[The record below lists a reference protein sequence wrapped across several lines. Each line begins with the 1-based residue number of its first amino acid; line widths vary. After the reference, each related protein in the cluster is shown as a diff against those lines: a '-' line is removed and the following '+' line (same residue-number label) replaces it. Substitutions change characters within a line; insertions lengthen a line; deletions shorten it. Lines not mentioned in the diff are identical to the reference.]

1 MTELVESGRAEPQGI
16 RSYQRI
22 FNPERRVYAIE
33 GHTLPVPGGVPL
45 RWLGYASSS
54 LLFILILGTHS
65 LTIAFLAALAAGL
78 VGLSVGGRLGGLAA
92 GSVALVGVQLGG
104 WVVAALDW
112 PMRLIVLPGIV
123 ATLATQA
130 TPDGRKAHRFALSWL
145 MLRLTPRRQ
154 SLGRGLPAEPA
165 ESDPLGWTLWVAPD
179 ECAPT
184 LTRGRVSGPADVVF
198 TAPVEAQY
206 GRRKVRIR
214 RLGWRPRRGLIVQ
227 SLTIAPGEE
236 AEVRP

>member
-1 MTELVESGRAEPQGI
+1 VNELGDNGRAGPQGI

-54 LLFILILGTHS
+54 LLCILILEAHS

-78 VGLSVGGRLGGLAA
+78 VGLGVGGRVGGLAA
-92 GSVALVGVQLGG
+92 GCVALVGVQLGG
-104 WVVAALDW
+104 WVITALDW
-112 PMRLIVLPGIV
+112 PMRLIVVPGMV

-145 MLRLTPRRQ
+145 ILRLTPRRQ

-165 ESDPLGWTLWVAPD
+165 AADPLGWTLWVAPD
-179 ECAPT
+179 ECSAA
-184 LTRGRVSGPADVVF
+184 LSRGRLRGPAEVAF

-206 GRRKVRIR
+206 RHRKVRVR
-214 RLGWRPRRGLIVQ
+214 RLGWRSRRGSIVR
-227 SLTIAPGEE
+227 SLTVAPGEE
-236 AEVRP
+236 LEVRP